1 VTIVDASVA
10 VKWFIEEA
18 GTEVADGLADG
29 GNLAAPALIRI
40 EVAGA
45 ISRKVRIHEIDP
57 REAELAVG
65 EWFQSIADGVV
76 ALLPDEDYL
85 LEAFRLALA
94 LGHALQDC
102 LYLAAA
108 KHHGAPLVTADA
120 KFAAKARASYPNIRL
135 LSEL

>member
-1 VTIVDASVA
+1 MTVVDASVA
-10 VKWFIEEA
+10 VKWFIPEA
-18 GTEVADGLADG
+18 GAEVARGLANG
-29 GNLAAPALIRI
+29 GLLAAPALIRI

-45 ISRKVRIHEIDP
+45 ITRKVRFHEIDP

-65 EWFQSIADGVV
+65 AWFQSIANGVV
-76 ALLPDEDYL
+76 ALIPDEAHL
-85 LEAFRLALA
+85 PEAFRLALA
-94 LGHALQDC
+94 LQHPLQDC

-108 KHHGAPLVTADA
+108 KHHGAPLVTADE

>member
-29 GNLAAPALIRI
+29 GKLAAPALIRI

-45 ISRKVRIHEIDP
+45 ITRKVRLHEIGP
-57 REAELAVG
+57 REAELSVG
-65 EWFQSIADGVV
+65 EWFQSIADGVL
-76 ALLPDEDYL
+76 ALLPDEAHL
-85 LEAFRLALA
+85 AEAVRLALA
-94 LGHALQDC
+94 LQHPLPDC

-108 KHHGAPLVTADA
+108 KHHGVPLVTADA
-120 KFAAKARASYPNIRL
+120 KFAAKARSSYPNIRL

>member
-76 ALLPDEDYL
+76 ALLPDED
-85 LEAFRLALA
+85 
-94 LGHALQDC
+94 
-102 LYLAAA
+102 
-108 KHHGAPLVTADA
+108 
-120 KFAAKARASYPNIRL
+120 
-135 LSEL
+135 

>member
-18 GTEVADGLADG
+18 DPEVADGLADG
-29 GNLAAPALIRI
+29 GLLAAPALIRI

-45 ISRKVRIHEIDP
+45 ITRKARFHEIDP

-65 EWFQSIADGVV
+65 AWSRSIANGVV
-76 ALLPDEDYL
+76 ALIPDEAHL
-85 LEAFRLALA
+85 AEAVRLALE
-94 LGHALQDC
+94 LQHPLPDC

-108 KHHGAPLVTADA
+108 KHHGAPLVTADE